1 MNRTD
6 SFVPENDL
14 KLVILGQGAVGK
26 SSVTTRFV
34 HGDFNEDYNPTLQE
48 IFRKTVAVDEKLMT
62 LEILDTAGQ
71 EEYEVMQEN
80 WIAQGK
86 GFLLVYSID
95 NEGAFQ
101 EIKKIKRRIDR
112 IKNFQN
118 VSAVLIGNK
127 CDLANRVITYDQGKA
142 LADEMQ
148 MLFLETSAKTGV
160 NCEEAFLSIVKDIK
174 RKEAP
179 VLKKK
184 DKPFLQKIFSA
195 CNLI

>member
-1 MNRTD
+1 
-6 SFVPENDL
+6 
-14 KLVILGQGAVGK
+14 
-26 SSVTTRFV
+26 
-34 HGDFNEDYNPTLQE
+34 
-48 IFRKTVAVDEKLMT
+48 
-62 LEILDTAGQ
+62 LDTAGQ

-86 GFLLVYSID
+86 GFILVYSID

-127 CDLANRVITYDQGKA
+127 CDLTSRVISYEQGKA

-148 MLFLETSAKTGV
+148 MIFLETSAKTGV
-160 NCEEAFLSIVKDIK
+160 NCDEAFISIVRDIRK
-174 RKEAP
+174 KEAP
-179 VLKKK
+179 VAKKK
-184 DKPFLQKIFSA
+184 DKTFLQKVFSA

>member
-127 CDLANRVITYDQGKA
+127 CDLTNRVITYDQGKA

>member
-1 MNRTD
+1 M
-6 SFVPENDL
+6 
-14 KLVILGQGAVGK
+14 
-26 SSVTTRFV
+26 
-34 HGDFNEDYNPTLQE
+34 
-48 IFRKTVAVDEKLMT
+48 
-62 LEILDTAGQ
+62 DTAGQ

-86 GFLLVYSID
+86 GFILVYSID

-127 CDLANRVITYDQGKA
+127 CDLTNRVISYEQGKA

-160 NCEEAFLSIVKDIK
+160 NCEEAFISIVKDIK

-179 VLKKK
+179 VQKKK